1 MTLSGAEL
9 KAILEDVADNL
20 FNPDPY
26 FQQGGDMVRT
36 AGIGYRLRAHAQAG
50 ERIEN
55 LTKLPGGDPI
65 EASRQYVVTGWA
77 SVTENVEGPAVYD
90 VVSKHIEN
98 LGDDV
103 HIAPNTDVQFV
114 V

>member
-1 MTLSGAEL
+1 
-9 KAILEDVADNL
+9 
-20 FNPDPY
+20 
-26 FQQGGDMVRT
+26 MVRT

-55 LTKLPGGDPI
+55 LTRLPGGDPI